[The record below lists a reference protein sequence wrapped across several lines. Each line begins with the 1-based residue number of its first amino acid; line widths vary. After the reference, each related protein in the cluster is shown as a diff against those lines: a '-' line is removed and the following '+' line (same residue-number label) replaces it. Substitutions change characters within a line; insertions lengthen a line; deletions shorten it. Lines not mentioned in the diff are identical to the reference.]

1 MPVKVC
7 RFPLDDAALPVA
19 ATDVDVIVGVALT
32 ESGAPLLVKM
42 DGGVAPPGVALAL
55 MFATAYVIELSSSA

>member
-7 RFPLDDAALPVA
+7 RFPSDAAALPVA
-19 ATDVDVIVGVALT
+19 AADMDAIVGVALT

-42 DGGVAPPGVALAL
+42 EGGVAPPGVALAL